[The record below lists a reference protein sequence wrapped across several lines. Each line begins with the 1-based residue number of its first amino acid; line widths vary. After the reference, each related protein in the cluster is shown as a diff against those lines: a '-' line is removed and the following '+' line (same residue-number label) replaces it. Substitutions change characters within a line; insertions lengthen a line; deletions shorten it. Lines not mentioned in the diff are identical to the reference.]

1 MNFSELMRAL
11 ERSGQRLS
19 NLEHS
24 VGLIRTRLRFWQLT
38 ALISGGL
45 ALVLFLAWR
54 GCHQRLERCECE
66 KRQ

>member
-1 MNFSELMRAL
+1 MTLNDVLSRL
-11 ERSGQRLS
+11 ERSGARLS

-24 VGLIRTRLRFWQLT
+24 VGLIRSRLKFWQLT

-54 GCHQRLERCECE
+54 GAHRRLERCECE